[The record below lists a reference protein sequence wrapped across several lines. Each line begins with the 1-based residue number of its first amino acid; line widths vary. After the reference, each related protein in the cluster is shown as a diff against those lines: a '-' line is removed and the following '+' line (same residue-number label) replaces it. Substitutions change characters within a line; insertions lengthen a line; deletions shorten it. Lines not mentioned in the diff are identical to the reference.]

1 MVIELQVNEKG
12 AGGGGL
18 RGIVRQ
24 KKIVYTVL
32 MVRTIIKPD
41 TSRVNLSIPTE
52 YIGEELEILVF
63 PINSTD
69 TPPKST
75 NDDYTSPNRAVPV
88 FGCLKGQIQ
97 MSDDFDEPLEDFKEY
112 M

>member
-1 MVIELQVNEKG
+1 
-12 AGGGGL
+12 
-18 RGIVRQ
+18 
-24 KKIVYTVL
+24 

-41 TSRVNLSIPTE
+41 VPRINLSIPAE

-63 PINSTD
+63 PINGMD
-69 TPPKST
+69 KPPKFA
-75 NDDYTSPNRAVPV
+75 DDFDPSAHAAPV
-88 FGCLKGQIQ
+88 FGCLKGQIK

>member
-1 MVIELQVNEKG
+1 
-12 AGGGGL
+12 
-18 RGIVRQ
+18 
-24 KKIVYTVL
+24 

-41 TSRVNLSIPTE
+41 APRISLSIPAE

-63 PINSTD
+63 PVSDMD
-69 TPPKST
+69 TPKNP
-75 NDDYTSPNRAVPV
+75 PLILPV